1 MYIRPVPDDQNV
13 AHELREALRP
23 LYRRLNNARTM
34 SLGKAGILT
43 LLAERGRATAAQL
56 ATAQQITPQG
66 VTSALNELES
76 QQLIERV
83 PDDVDR
89 RRIWVH
95 VTEEGR
101 RRLEDDR
108 AAGQSWLVD
117 ALTERLDDEERRIV
131 RAALPVLRK
140 ITEDSADA

>member
-1 MYIRPVPDDQNV
+1 MPDDQNV

-89 RRIWVH
+89 RRFWVH

-117 ALTERLDDEERRIV
+117 ALTERLDDEERRIL

>member
-1 MYIRPVPDDQNV
+1 MPDDQNV

>member
-1 MYIRPVPDDQNV
+1 
-13 AHELREALRP
+13 
-23 LYRRLNNARTM
+23 M

-95 VTEEGR
+95 VTDEGR

-117 ALTERLDDEERRIV
+117 ALTERLDDEERRIL